1 MGFDSEASKVRAGL
15 SSGAYEKT
23 KQNPLKGFF
32 DQVAVGY
39 LKRDEAKRIEDL
51 ETKKENKIRDRAIA
65 KKQATAD
72 ALLAKQTRLANLYL
86 TQSVRDK
93 TAANVAAVLSIV
105 QDGEITGIADLH
117 DNMAKYTTYTEGEGQ
132 VQIEDLDA
140 RQRELDMGMVTEMDG
155 GALGTLKP
163 KSRSDAAGPNEF
175 MELDPI
181 MKDGPE
187 TNPGTITFTGK
198 KPEDISKAIAGIKS
212 AADWTAINNEANAMT
227 DGETK
232 TRILAALQ
240 KIQPQFF
247 NDAKSDQSDYFA
259 GLKTSA
265 DFEAKR
271 LQIETMPDSD
281 LKTNRLARFNELLD
295 NKIAAQVT
303 EDATGDISPWF
314 AGITTEEQWLSKKT
328 EADSM
333 NDGVL
338 KERYLAQL
346 AIIKEQYPADALP
359 VPKFMSDTLSKTNI
373 TSHRVALNAAIAE
386 LTVIPDDKK
395 TKEQVLR
402 LLAFTSRLALMAE
415 TQDAF
420 NAQDDSKNDELKL
433 TDVSAN
439 VKVTPILE
447 VDGADVKQPE
457 VEMYLTQLENGNWR
471 NIQTGRIYSQD
482 EVVSVGFTNEA
493 LKNAA
498 AIANKVEGDLN
509 IPLLEL
515 RADTTVLSRTAL
527 ALDKFVEKNEGILLL
542 SGGKAA
548 EIITQI
554 GKEIQQIASYLGGQ
568 NLSDAEFK
576 KQLLAET
583 NTKVS
588 ERMQEGGISESAALY
603 AQWTALN
610 IKHAFSFAKLDLGSS
625 GQALSNLDYK
635 NAVKINNAG
644 LDYKTYSTNLRAR
657 TRDVILA
664 ATEKYAGI
672 LTGNTTH
679 NIAMGLPAYKNAFNQ
694 STLQKLL
701 PEYLEETI
709 PEAVVWSNDQNFIK
723 TINNDPAIK
732 TPAVT
737 TGIGLEAL
745 LNNQVEMAS
754 IDAQINEIMSLT
766 GDNTQ
771 AILEGMFKRYARE
784 VFGPQYTAENLL
796 TIKQALDIQ

>member
-23 KQNPLKGFF
+23 TQSPLKGFF

-72 ALLAKQTRLANLYL
+72 ALLSKQTRLANLYL

-93 TAANVAAVLSIV
+93 TAANVASVLSII

-140 RQRELDMGMVTEMDG
+140 RQRELDKGMVTEMDG
-155 GALGTLKP
+155 GALGVLKP

-212 AADWTAINNEANAMT
+212 AADWTAANNEANAMT
-227 DGETK
+227 EGETK

-259 GLKTSA
+259 GLKTPA
-265 DFEAKR
+265 DFEAKKR
-271 LQIETMPDSD
+271 QIDAMPDGD
-281 LKTNRLARFNELLD
+281 LKTNRLARFNEIQA
-295 NKIAAQVT
+295 NNTAAQVT

-333 NDGVL
+333 KDGVL

-402 LLAFTSRLALMAE
+402 LLAFTSRLALMQE
-415 TQDAF
+415 TQEAF

-527 ALDKFVEKNEGILLL
+527 ALDNFVKENETILLV
-542 SGGKAA
+542 SGGPASK
-548 EIITQI
+548 IITQI
-554 GKEIQQIASYLGGQ
+554 GLEVQNIARLLGGQ

-576 KQLLAET
+576 KQLLADT
-583 NTKVS
+583 NAKVS
-588 ERMQEGGISESAALY
+588 SIIQKDGISESAALY
-603 AQWTALN
+603 EQWTALN

-701 PEYLEETI
+701 PQYLQETI

-796 TIKQALDIQ
+796 TLKQALDIQ

>member
-23 KQNPLKGFF
+23 KQSPLKGFF

-72 ALLAKQTRLANLYL
+72 ALLSKQTRLANLYL

-93 TAANVAAVLSIV
+93 TAANVASVLSII

-140 RQRELDMGMVTEMDG
+140 RQRELDKGMVTEMDG
-155 GALGTLKP
+155 GALGVLKP

-212 AADWTAINNEANAMT
+212 AADWTAANNEANAMT
-227 DGETK
+227 EGETK

-281 LKTNRLARFNELLD
+281 LKTNRLARFNEIQA
-295 NKIAAQVT
+295 NNTAAQVT
-303 EDATGDISPWF
+303 KDATGDISPWF

-359 VPKFMSDTLSKTNI
+359 VHKFMSDTLSKTNI

-402 LLAFTSRLALMAE
+402 LLAFTSRLALMQE
-415 TQDAF
+415 TQEAF

-433 TDVSAN
+433 TDVRAN

-457 VEMYLTQLENGNWR
+457 VEMYLTQLENGNWF

-527 ALDKFVEKNEGILLL
+527 ALDNFVKQNETILLV
-542 SGGKAA
+542 SGGPASK
-548 EIITQI
+548 IITQI
-554 GKEIQQIASYLGGQ
+554 GLEVQNIARLLGGQ

-576 KQLLAET
+576 KQLLADT
-583 NTKVS
+583 NAKVS
-588 ERMQEGGISESAALY
+588 SIIQKDGISESAALY
-603 AQWTALN
+603 EQWTALN

-754 IDAQINEIMSLT
+754 IDAQINKIMSST

>member
-23 KQNPLKGFF
+23 KQSPLKGFF

-72 ALLAKQTRLANLYL
+72 ALLSKQTRLANLYL

-93 TAANVAAVLSIV
+93 TAANVASVLSII

-140 RQRELDMGMVTEMDG
+140 RQRELDKGMVTEMDG
-155 GALGTLKP
+155 GALGVLKP

-212 AADWTAINNEANAMT
+212 AADWTAANNEANAMT
-227 DGETK
+227 EGETK

-247 NDAKSDQSDYFA
+247 DDAKSDQSDYFA
-259 GLKTSA
+259 GLKTPA

-281 LKTNRLARFNELLD
+281 LKTNRLARFNEIQA
-295 NKIAAQVT
+295 NNTAAQVT
-303 EDATGDISPWF
+303 KDATGDISPWF
-314 AGITTEEQWLSKKT
+314 AGITTEDQWRSKKT

-333 NDGVL
+333 PDGVL
-338 KERYLAQL
+338 KDRYLAQL

-402 LLAFTSRLALMAE
+402 LLAFTSRLALMQE
-415 TQDAF
+415 TQEAF

-527 ALDKFVEKNEGILLL
+527 ALDNFVKQNETILLV
-542 SGGKAA
+542 SGGPASK
-548 EIITQI
+548 IITQI
-554 GKEIQQIASYLGGQ
+554 GLEVQNIARLLGGQ

-576 KQLLAET
+576 KQLLADT
-583 NTKVS
+583 NAKVS
-588 ERMQEGGISESAALY
+588 SIIQKDGISESAALY
-603 AQWTALN
+603 EQWTALN

-723 TINNDPAIK
+723 TINNDPASK
-732 TPAVT
+732 TPAVA

-754 IDAQINEIMSLT
+754 IDAQINKIMSST

>member
-23 KQNPLKGFF
+23 TQSPLKGFF

-93 TAANVAAVLSIV
+93 TAANVASVLSII

-155 GALGTLKP
+155 GALGVLRP

-259 GLKTSA
+259 GLKTPA
-265 DFEAKR
+265 DFEAKKR
-271 LQIETMPDSD
+271 QIDAMPDGD
-281 LKTNRLARFNELLD
+281 LKTNRLARFNEIQA
-295 NKIAAQVT
+295 NNTAAQVT

-402 LLAFTSRLALMAE
+402 LLAFTSRLALMQE
-415 TQDAF
+415 TQEAF

-554 GKEIQQIASYLGGQ
+554 GLEIQKIASYLGGQ

-588 ERMQEGGISESAALY
+588 EKMQEGGISESASLY

-701 PEYLEETI
+701 PQYLQETI

-754 IDAQINEIMSLT
+754 IDAQINKIMSST